1 MLFVFC
7 KDSASREERKELA
20 RISFPRRRLFYEK
33 IVQAERKTVQ
43 AERKMKFTS
52 IFPRR
57 RRFYARA
64 KQTRLK

>member
-1 MLFVFC
+1 LFDF
-7 KDSASREERKELA
+7 AH
-20 RISFPRRRLFYEK
+20 PRRRLSYEK

-52 IFPRR
+52 IFPRH